1 MISSEILHEVTL
13 PITINSNDIT
23 LRNIIDDSILLLIQ
37 INNKIDNKEF
47 LLEIPYPIS
56 YKISYKEIGSGI
68 NFERMLYLV
77 ENSEY
82 KEWAINDGMHIAY
95 SKEFNIK
102 HYQLHVSNIVVDILT
117 EDICFLRLGPQ
128 QLALNGLTLTKL

>member
-13 PITINSNDIT
+13 PITINSNDII

-37 INNKIDNKEF
+37 INNNDNKEF

-68 NFERMLYLV
+68 NFKRMLYLV
-77 ENSEY
+77 ENSGY
-82 KEWAINDGMHIAY
+82 KEWAINDGMNIAY
-95 SKEFNIK
+95 SKEFDIK

-128 QLALNGLTLTKL
+128 QLALDGLTLTKL

>member
-37 INNKIDNKEF
+37 INNNDNKEF

-68 NFERMLYLV
+68 NIKRVLYLV
-77 ENSEY
+77 ENSGY
-82 KEWAINDGMHIAY
+82 KEWVINDGMHIAY

-117 EDICFLRLGPQ
+117 EDICFLRLGTQ
-128 QLALNGLTLTKL
+128 QLALNGLSLTKL

>member
-68 NFERMLYLV
+68 NFKRMLYLV
-77 ENSEY
+77 ENSGY
-82 KEWAINDGMHIAY
+82 KEWAINDGMNIAY
-95 SKEFNIK
+95 SKEFDIK

-117 EDICFLRLGPQ
+117 EDICFLRLGTQ

>member
-37 INNKIDNKEF
+37 INNNDNKEF

-56 YKISYKEIGSGI
+56 YKISFKEIGSGI
-68 NFERMLYLV
+68 NFKRMLYLV
-77 ENSEY
+77 ENSGY

-117 EDICFLRLGPQ
+117 EDICFLRLGTQ

>member
-37 INNKIDNKEF
+37 INNNDNKEF

-68 NFERMLYLV
+68 NFKRMLYLV
-77 ENSEY
+77 ENSGY

-102 HYQLHVSNIVVDILT
+102 HYQLHVLNIVVDILT
-117 EDICFLRLGPQ
+117 EDICFLRLGTQ